1 MSQRV
6 SGVSDTTPRLPAA
19 ERRAALVETALGAFS
34 AGSYRGVKTADI
46 AREAGVTEPILY
58 RHFASKRELY
68 LACLEEAWS
77 RLRGTWETIRAE
89 EAPAQWL
96 PSMGTCAFLEL
107 ERSKLL
113 LSNLWVQALTEASDD
128 AEIGL
133 QLRLHLLE
141 VQDYVAATIRAAQAA
156 GAIIAKRDPEAEAWV
171 FMSLGLLGSISRR
184 LGGGLVEVD
193 FPRIVAARRE
203 WMLGEPAPER
213 AA

>member
-1 MSQRV
+1 MSA
-6 SGVSDTTPRLPAA
+6 TTPRLPAA
-19 ERRAALVETALGAFS
+19 ERRAALVATALRTFS
-34 AGSYRGVKTADI
+34 AGSYRGVTTAEI
-46 AREAGVTEPILY
+46 ARGSGVTEPILY
-58 RHFASKRELY
+58 RHFASKRDLY

-77 RLRGTWETIRAE
+77 RLRAAWETIRGE
-89 EAPAQWL
+89 EPPGQWL
-96 PSMGTCAFLEL
+96 ASMGTCAFREL
-107 ERSKLL
+107 DQSKLL
-113 LSNLWVQALTEASDD
+113 LSNLWIQALTEASDD
-128 AEIGL
+128 AEIGR

-141 VQDYVAATIRAAQAA
+141 VHDYVAGTIRAAQAA

-203 WMLGEPAPER
+203 WMLGEPVPER